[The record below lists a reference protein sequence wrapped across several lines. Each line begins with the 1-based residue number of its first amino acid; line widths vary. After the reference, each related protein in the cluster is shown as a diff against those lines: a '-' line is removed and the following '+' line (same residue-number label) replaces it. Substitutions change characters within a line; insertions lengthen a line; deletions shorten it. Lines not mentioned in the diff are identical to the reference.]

1 MWGALALLG
10 ILFSL
15 VRNLLRKESPSSFV
29 LLISLACIVMVSFF
43 NTPYRNTRYTFF
55 LLPLLVLLPYI
66 EVNDYAA
73 GLSAR
78 NVGSPLA
85 RFSPLLLLVPM
96 AAFLASDDFH
106 ARHILNVSSAEFNFR
121 LGKYR
126 VLEDHWYPRRDFEN
140 PASFVNQAYG
150 AGDQIVIDAIP
161 FAAYLRHPYLFY
173 SNTRSPWFRAYSRRG
188 GTEEIWTG
196 SPMVYSRTRS
206 LDAIIP
212 AVPTGRSRNL
222 WFISGETLAAGNV
235 VGKAGSGAPIMVKID
250 LQYTGLDDRM
260 HVYQL
265 TRVEG

>member
-1 MWGALALLG
+1 
-10 ILFSL
+10 
-15 VRNLLRKESPSSFV
+15 
-29 LLISLACIVMVSFF
+29 
-43 NTPYRNTRYTFF
+43 
-55 LLPLLVLLPYI
+55 
-66 EVNDYAA
+66 
-73 GLSAR
+73 
-78 NVGSPLA
+78 
-85 RFSPLLLLVPM
+85 M

-150 AGDQIVIDAIP
+150 AGDQIVIDAIS
-161 FAAYLRHPYLFY
+161 FAAYLRQPYLFY
-173 SNTRSPWFRAYSRRG
+173 SNTRSPWFHAFSRRG
-188 GTEEIWTG
+188 GMEEIWTG
-196 SPMVYSRTRS
+196 SHMMYSRTRS

-212 AVPTGRSRNL
+212 AVPTGRGRNL
-222 WFISGETLAAGNV
+222 WFISGETIAVGNV

-250 LQYTGLDDRM
+250 LRYTGLDDRM